1 MQDGTDMRDGMGEE
15 RRGANLRDRFR
26 QRLAGFVPM
35 QWLLNTQREL
45 ERLQPQSRGD
55 TSDVEAGTVCVLCL
69 GEATD
74 LVRSARAERP
84 RGSGGKCTRKR
95 EGGKECTSRRKQPF
109 NEGTRSNTILPAA

>member
-69 GEATD
+69 GEATE
-74 LVRSARAERP
+74 LVRVFCSSRTPSRF
-84 RGSGGKCTRKR
+84 GGKMHQKAR
-95 EGGKECTSRRKQPF
+95 GGERMH
-109 NEGTRSNTILPAA
+109 E